1 MCFEFKLIYDT
12 PRIERFIFVF
22 FYILKW
28 KKKINNNNNNKTS
41 SLSFLFT
48 TSKFKTTRKLGDCN
62 KQENKDNNN
71 KNCNDYLRRFSY
83 NLFAI
88 RTKSI
93 HPSIQ
98 FLIKVMGTTRQWQES
113 WNNFITAQFWYFGR
127 SWDTILLPPD
137 MKFFDKYPHFFL
149 SMLPSSLE
157 RYTKY
162 DLVLFLLT
170 S

>member
-1 MCFEFKLIYDT
+1 M
-12 PRIERFIFVF
+12 
-22 FYILKW
+22 
-28 KKKINNNNNNKTS
+28 KKNNNNNNKTS

-71 KNCNDYLRRFSY
+71 CNDYLRCISY

-127 SWDTILLPPD
+127 SWDTILLRPD
-137 MKFFDKYPHFFL
+137 MKSFDKYPHFFL
-149 SMLPSSLE
+149 SKLPSSLE

-162 DLVLFLLT
+162 DLVLLLLI